1 MRVDC
6 YGFLEKWIQDENGK
20 IKSLRSSIFSGG
32 IEALTV
38 WVIQYQVEKAACME
52 TSNDLKAI
60 LNFMTPSSPGQRD
73 DGYNRICDLQGFFMK
88 AGGFVISDPDG
99 VLINTTSDN
108 TCHDEMVFPTTK
120 KVIEGL
126 KQMSDKLERDC
137 NGGAQAALQEK
148 IHFTI
153 FTMLFLLAS
162 NVI

>member
-1 MRVDC
+1 
-6 YGFLEKWIQDENGK
+6 
-20 IKSLRSSIFSGG
+20 
-32 IEALTV
+32 
-38 WVIQYQVEKAACME
+38 
-52 TSNDLKAI
+52 
-60 LNFMTPSSPGQRD
+60 
-73 DGYNRICDLQGFFMK
+73 MK

-99 VLINTTSDN
+99 VMINTTSDY

-137 NGGAQAALQEK
+137 NGGAPAALQEK